1 MKGLGFVVLVITGL
15 AIGMIAQSG
24 PVYAVPYDLTNW
36 NDPFLDASTDK
47 VTVDVTTNAGITTLV
62 FTWVSGNSA
71 LTAIGMD
78 KIGYDSSVGCCGAGG
93 TSGWGPFDSDG
104 NPPSHNMNGFG
115 SFLSVD
121 AKPAANDLIITLV
134 LLGDAS
140 AILNSPEDF
149 ALHVRYGND
158 CSGFVSGRVHGPNDS
173 TKSGCGSVRVPEPS
187 SLLLLGSGLTG
198 LGLWGRKRFKNKGNN
213 GRN

>member
-1 MKGLGFVVLVITGL
+1 MKKAGFIGFMMAVLML
-15 AIGMIAQSG
+15 GMIAQSS
-24 PVYAVPYDLTNW
+24 PVYAISYDLNVW
-36 NDPFLDASTDK
+36 NDPILDASTDK

-62 FTWVSGNSA
+62 FTWVSGNSG

-78 KIGYDSSVGCCGAGG
+78 KIGYDSTVGCCGVGT

-115 SFLSVD
+115 SFLSVG
-121 AKPAANDLIITLV
+121 AKPAANDVLITLV
-134 LLGDAS
+134 LSGDAS
-140 AILNSPEDF
+140 AALDSPLDF

-158 CSGFVSGRVHGPNDS
+158 CSGFVSGRSHEPNGS
-173 TKSGCGSVRVPEPS
+173 TSGCGSVQVPEPS

-198 LGLWGRKRFKNKGNN
+198 LGLWGRKRFKSVQN
-213 GRN
+213 